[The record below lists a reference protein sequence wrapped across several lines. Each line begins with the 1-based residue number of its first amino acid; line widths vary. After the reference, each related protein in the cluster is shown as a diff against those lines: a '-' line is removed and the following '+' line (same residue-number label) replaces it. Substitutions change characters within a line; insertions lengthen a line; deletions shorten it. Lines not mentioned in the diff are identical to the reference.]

1 MSRMCE
7 TGMGPFRKFQRCM
20 TRIGVQPKKMR
31 KWFLTALR
39 SFAGT
44 VIRLC
49 MMYRFKLFEFYVDL
63 IIELCVV

>member
-1 MSRMCE
+1 
-7 TGMGPFRKFQRCM
+7 M
-20 TRIGVQPKKMR
+20 TRIDVQPKKMR